1 MPGQNPQT
9 LLAAAQA
16 RVGSARALLAH
27 PRTCSLD
34 ECITLLREAQGYLE
48 WVRDS
53 LVGARPAPG
62 NLRAQAQALAVEIRH
77 AGTLLEQ
84 AVRFGRRWLERLQS
98 SAGYTSG
105 GTCVPL
111 QPRGRISILG

>member
-1 MPGQNPQT
+1 MPVQNPQT

-27 PRTCSLD
+27 PRTCNLD
-34 ECITLLREAQGYLE
+34 ECIALLREAERYLE

-53 LVGARPAPG
+53 MVAARPGPG
-62 NLRAQAQALAVEIRH
+62 NLRAQAKALAVEIRH
-77 AGTLLEQ
+77 TGTLLEQ
-84 AVRFGRRWLERLQS
+84 AVCCGRRWLERLQS
-98 SAGYTSG
+98 SAGYTCG

-111 QPRGRISILG
+111 QPRGRISIIG